1 MNNTIP
7 MKTLLRIFFLPLV
20 AGLLFGCKSLPPSVQ
35 TTIPSTK
42 YIDKY
47 GGLWMEMTSGEFNQ
61 RGYDCGDVV
70 ELELAGQSHEMPVVP
85 NFRYVKSGR
94 AALVLSEDAKKP
106 LTTTIYYGDAASRWG
121 IAVKNVAAD
130 KKVTWTPKDGISM
143 PLPVVISM
151 KEKGGYADQLLIY
164 DLKRTNSRE
173 DYAELSDSDFANFR
187 EVRTNGMAAGV
198 LYRSSSPI
206 NPAIGRNTFV
216 DKAAKAA
223 GIKTVVNMADTEV
236 AAKNMAGW
244 ANSYCATLPT
254 VFLHM
259 GVDATQPS
267 FGDGV
272 RDGVRFMLAHEPPY
286 LLHCKEGQDRTGFVC
301 AVLELLEGASVEE
314 VADDYLRTFQNFY
327 HVKADSRQAAAIRG
341 DMLENLRT
349 AFKLKS
355 LKKADLKKAAET
367 YLLNVGLTQEEVATL
382 RKKLSAE

>member
-1 MNNTIP
+1 
-7 MKTLLRIFFLPLV
+7 MKHILHIFFLPLI
-20 AGLLFGCKSLPPSVQ
+20 AGLLFSCKSLPPSVQ

-47 GGLWMEMTSGEFNQ
+47 GGLWMEMTSSEFNK

-70 ELELAGQSHEMPVVP
+70 KLDMAGQSHEMPVVP

-130 KKVTWTPKDGISM
+130 KSVKWTPQDGITM

-164 DLKRTNSRE
+164 DLKRTNNRD
-173 DYAELSDSDFANFR
+173 DYAELSDEDFANFR
-187 EVRTNGMAAGV
+187 VIRTHGMADGV

-216 DKAAKAA
+216 DKAAKTAS
-223 GIKTVVNMADTEV
+223 IKTVVNMADTE
-236 AAKNMAGW
+236 AEAKKMAGW
-244 ANSYCATLPT
+244 DKSYCATLPT

-286 LLHCKEGQDRTGFVC
+286 LLHCKEGQDRTGFLC
-301 AVLELLEGASVEE
+301 AVLELLVGASLQE

-327 HVKADSRQAAAIRG
+327 HVKADSRQAVAIRG
-341 DMLENLRT
+341 DIQENLRT

-367 YLLNVGLTQEEVATL
+367 YLLIVGLTQEEVEAL
-382 RKKLSAE
+382 QRKLSVEKP

>member
-1 MNNTIP
+1 
-7 MKTLLRIFFLPLV
+7 MKTFLHIFFLPLL
-20 AGLLFGCKSLPPSVQ
+20 AGLLFSCKSLPPSVQ
-35 TTIPSTK
+35 MTVPSTK

-47 GGLWMEMTSGEFNQ
+47 GGLWMEMTSGEFNK
-61 RGYDCGDVV
+61 RGYDCGDVIRLNV
-70 ELELAGQSHEMPVVP
+70 AGQSHEMPVVP
-85 NFRYVKSGR
+85 NFRYVKSGK

-130 KKVTWTPKDGISM
+130 KSVKWTPLDGITM

-164 DLKRTNSRE
+164 DLKRTNNRD
-173 DYAELSDSDFANFR
+173 DYAELSDEDFANFR
-187 EVRTNGMAAGV
+187 AVRTHDMADGV

-216 DKAAKAA
+216 DKAAKTA

-272 RDGVRFMLAHEPPY
+272 RDSVRFMLANEPPY
-286 LLHCKEGQDRTGFVC
+286 LLHCKEGQDRTGFLC
-301 AVLELLEGASVEE
+301 AVLELLEGALLQE

-367 YLLNVGLTQEEVATL
+367 YLLNVGLTQEEIMAL
-382 RKKLSAE
+382 RKKLSTTKP

>member
-1 MNNTIP
+1 
-7 MKTLLRIFFLPLV
+7 
-20 AGLLFGCKSLPPSVQ
+20 
-35 TTIPSTK
+35 
-42 YIDKY
+42 
-47 GGLWMEMTSGEFNQ
+47 
-61 RGYDCGDVV
+61 
-70 ELELAGQSHEMPVVP
+70 
-85 NFRYVKSGR
+85 
-94 AALVLSEDAKKP
+94 
-106 LTTTIYYGDAASRWG
+106 
-121 IAVKNVAAD
+121 
-130 KKVTWTPKDGISM
+130 M

-164 DLKRTNSRE
+164 DLNRTNSRE
-173 DYAELSDSDFANFR
+173 DYPELSDSDFANFR
-187 EVRTNGMAAGV
+187 EVRTNGMAEGV

-272 RDGVRFMLAHEPPY
+272 RDGIRFMLANEPPY
-286 LLHCKEGQDRTGFVC
+286 LLHCKEGQDRTGFLC

-349 AFKLKS
+349 AFNLKS